1 MSRHDAAPIEWP
13 RRIARIRFAW
23 PSLDPLMLGAFAA
36 FVGLLVPALLGDRIA
51 PHEPIYFVVEHGSDP
66 RPYDPGLVFPL
77 GSDVLGRDLFSLVLA
92 GARATLTIVLL
103 SGIARVVAGV
113 VVATLGTWW
122 RPARVVIDMLGEL
135 ASAIPATLVAL
146 FLVKVFVRTET
157 SLLVFIGA
165 LLVTGWAGP
174 YRVIRAELDR
184 LAVMPFTQGARAM
197 GVGRSRLFWRHHLPH
212 VVPVLAT
219 NTSQQIVASLVLVA
233 ELGVL
238 GAALGVTR
246 TINIAE
252 SLSLVL
258 PTQVNSAQIPDP
270 PEWGGLLANART
282 IESLW
287 TTRWL
292 IFVPGVAFAIA
303 AVAIGVIGFALARR
317 YATRDVIADLRSR
330 SAAAF
335 GVAVLAM
342 FVVSSL
348 VPERYVAARE
358 WAADARAEL
367 RPTVD
372 IESAFGDAGLRPIG
386 PSFGVT
392 REISSVVQTGPA
404 SVSIAGVRL
413 NEPFPHSVT
422 SAPDRGRTARSFV
435 TQHTGGGVVEAP
447 LVFAGR
453 GISADDYEPTP
464 QPVVAAR
471 RPDFARLIRDYNYA
485 DDYAGIDVRG
495 KVVLLTRFV
504 GIAGPGNTRLFE
516 GSAAR
521 GPLPEDSIKNAIKR
535 GAAAVIFVDPA
546 LYLYTDIGS
555 VGTVYGLGDLNGGN
569 NPYLR
574 DEQFYPAT
582 STGGV
587 PVFVVGD
594 TEARR
599 LAEPLGIDLSPFF
612 RFDER
617 GAARYKVSPSRDLGV
632 TARVEVPLERQTAT
646 VTSYVAEIAG
656 APADAGRIV
665 VWSPRRDRAP
675 HPSAD
680 VLAALG
686 RSLADRR
693 VPVVLVDF
701 DPAVNADTNAK
712 LIGELLKDRRIEL
725 VVVLDRLDGP
735 ALRLT
740 TPHGDL
746 IPAFDLYAEKAGAPH
761 VTTLTTPTIASIA
774 HVAPFFDV
782 KTVLVE
788 GSGGEGDA
796 RADAAAL
803 VGYLA
808 GRLALGA
815 EELPQ

>member
-1 MSRHDAAPIEWP
+1 MSSHDAAPIEWP
-13 RRIARIRFAW
+13 RRVPRLRFAW
-23 PSLDPLMLGAFAA
+23 PSLDPLMLGAFAS
-36 FVGLLVPALLGDRIA
+36 FIGLLLMALLGDRIA

-197 GVGRSRLFWRHHLPH
+197 GVGRWRLFWRHHLPH
-212 VVPVLAT
+212 LVPVLAT
-219 NTSQQIVASLVLVA
+219 NTSQQVVASLVLVA

-292 IFVPGVAFAIA
+292 IFVPGVAFGVA

-335 GVAVLAM
+335 GVAVLAV
-342 FVVSSL
+342 FLVSSL
-348 VPERYVAARE
+348 VPERYAEARE
-358 WAADARAEL
+358 WAAAARAEV
-367 RPTVD
+367 RPTTD
-372 IESAFGDAGLRPIG
+372 IESAFAAAGLEPVGASFAVTRTITATVQSG
-386 PSFGVT
+386 PAKVTAGGVT
-392 REISSVVQTGPA
+392 IT
-404 SVSIAGVRL
+404 
-413 NEPFPHSVT
+413 EPYPRNLT
-422 SAPDRGRTARSFV
+422 DRPDRDRTMRAFV
-435 TQHTGGGVVEAP
+435 IEGTGGVVEAP

-453 GISADDYEPTP
+453 GISAADYTPTP
-464 QPVVAAR
+464 QPLFQPR
-471 RPDFARLIRDYNYA
+471 TEDFAKLIRDWDYA

-495 KVVLLTRFV
+495 KVVVLARFL
-504 GIAGPGNTRLFE
+504 GIAGT
-516 GSAAR
+516 GSARSFQGDPVR
-521 GPLPEDSIKNAIKR
+521 GPVPEDSIANAIKR

-546 LYLYTDIGS
+546 LYLYHDVQGCCT
-555 VGTVYGLGDLNGGN
+555 YGFGDLAGGMT
-569 NPYLR
+569 PYSR
-574 DEQFYPAT
+574 TEEIHPAVAT
-582 STGGV
+582 SGV
-587 PVFVVGD
+587 PVVVLGD
-594 TEARR
+594 VAGRQ
-599 LAEPLGIDLSPFF
+599 LLGPLGIDLAPFE

-617 GAARYKVSPSRDLGV
+617 RAERYTRSPSRHLGI
-632 TARVEVPLERQTAT
+632 TARVEVPLERKTEA
-646 VTSYVAEIAG
+646 VTSHVG
-656 APADAGRIV
+656 AVADAPQGAAHVV
-665 VWSPRRDRAP
+665 VWNLKRPGVP
-675 HPSAD
+675 HPGED

-693 VPVVLVDF
+693 VPFILVNF
-701 DPAVNADTNAK
+701 DPSLNADANART
-712 LIGELLKDRRIEL
+712 IRETVKDRRIGL
-725 VVVLDRLDGP
+725 VIVLDRLDGP
-735 ALRLT
+735 DLRFT

-746 IPAFDLYAEKAGAPH
+746 IPALDLYAEKAGARYQS
-761 VTTLTTPTIASIA
+761 TSSTPSIASIA
-774 HVAPFFDV
+774 AVAPFFDV
-782 KTVLVE
+782 KTVVVD
-788 GSGGEGDA
+788 GSRGDGDV
-796 RADAAAL
+796 RADAAAVL
-803 VGYLA
+803 GYLA
-808 GRLALGA
+808 GRLAHGA
-815 EELPQ
+815 EELPR

>member
-1 MSRHDAAPIEWP
+1 MSVTAAMVRRWHTP
-13 RRIARIRFAW
+13 RA
-23 PSLDPLMLGAFAA
+23 PLPDLGAL
-36 FVGLLVPALLGDRIA
+36 VGLGALLVVLLVALFGERVA
-51 PHEPIYFVVEHGSDP
+51 PHETIYFVPEHGTDP
-66 RPYDPGLVFPL
+66 RPYDPGLVFPF
-77 GSDVLGRDLFSLVLA
+77 GSDVLGRDLVSLVLA
-92 GARATLTIVLL
+92 GARATLAIVLV
-103 SGIARVVAGV
+103 SGIVRVVAGAL
-113 VVATLGTWW
+113 VAALGSWW
-122 RPARVVIDMLGEL
+122 RPARLATEWSAEL
-135 ASAIPATLVAL
+135 VSAVPATLVAL
-146 FLVKVFVRTET
+146 VLVRIFVKSET
-157 SLLVFIGA
+157 SLLVFIAA

-184 LAVMPFTQGARAM
+184 LANMQFTQGARAI
-197 GVGRSRLFWRHHLPH
+197 GVSRWRLFWRHHLPH
-212 VVPVLAT
+212 LVPIVAL
-219 NTSQQIVASLVLVA
+219 NTTQQIIASLVLVA

-238 GAALGVTR
+238 GVALGLTR
-246 TINIAE
+246 TINIEE
-252 SLSLVL
+252 SLSRVF
-258 PTQVNSAQIPDP
+258 PTQVNVAQVADP
-270 PEWGGLLANART
+270 PEWGGLLASART

-292 IFVPGVAFAIA
+292 VIVPGIAFALTALAIA
-303 AVAIGVIGFALARR
+303 VIGFTVARR
-317 YATRDVIADLRSR
+317 YARRDVVDDLLGRG
-330 SAAAF
+330 AAAL
-335 GVAVLAM
+335 GLGVLAL
-342 FVVSSL
+342 VLVSTL
-348 VPERYVAARE
+348 APERYAAARE
-358 WAADARAEL
+358 WAAAARAQL

-372 IESAFGDAGLRPIG
+372 IERAFADAGLQPIG
-386 PSFGVT
+386 ASYAVA
-392 REISSVVQTGPA
+392 REISSVVQTGA
-404 SVSIAGVRL
+404 ARVSVGGVTL
-413 NEPFPHSVT
+413 TEPFPHSIT

-435 TQHTGGGVVEAP
+435 SRHTGGGVVEAP

-453 GISADDYEPTP
+453 GITADDYEPMT

-471 RPDFARLIRDYNYA
+471 TPDFAKLIRDYSYA

-504 GIAGPGNTRLFE
+504 GIAGPGNTRLT
-516 GSAAR
+516 GGGAAR

-574 DEQFYPAT
+574 DEQLYPAT
-582 STGGV
+582 SPVGV

-594 TEARR
+594 TEGRK
-599 LAEPLGIDLSPFF
+599 LVEPLGIDLSPFF

-617 GAARYKVSPSRDLGV
+617 GAARYRVSPSRDLGV

-646 VTSYVAEIAG
+646 VTSYVAEVAG
-656 APADAGRIV
+656 APADAGRVV

-675 HPSAD
+675 HPGAD

-701 DPAVNADTNAK
+701 DPAVDADANAK
-712 LIGELLKDRRIEL
+712 RIGELLRDRRVEL
-725 VVVLDRLDGP
+725 VVVLDRLDGQ

-746 IPAFDLYAEKAGAPH
+746 IPAFDLYADEAGAAH

-774 HVAPFFDV
+774 HVTPFFGI

-788 GSGGEGDA
+788 GNHGEGDA

-815 EELPQ
+815 EELPR